1 MNEVVTQPTG
11 KMASLAQQVEA
22 RMPMFTES
30 LPKHIPVERFKRVII
45 NAALRNPALA
55 DADRPTLMTSAML
68 AAQDGLLPD
77 GREGAFVIFNTKM
90 KVDQNGKQVDVWV
103 PAVQWMPMVAGI
115 LKKIRN
121 SKQVKAIVARVVY
134 EGDDYDY
141 WIDGEGEHLNYRPC
155 DNPGKAIRVFAM
167 AKTVDDELIVEPM
180 TMAEVQKVRNVSRA
194 KDSGPWKDWF
204 EEMAKKTAIKRLAKR
219 LPMSTDLDDL
229 IRRDDELYDFK
240 GDREASEA
248 KRPQMSDFQERT
260 FSEVPTGNVAIEN
273 ETARQQAK
281 ESAQPSSPQQ
291 PSQPSADVPQTQTEE
306 KSPAGAPTAET
317 QASAGDTPD
326 EPDEIFNDGF
336 FAFGENKS
344 IFDVPEKLSD
354 ADKAKWKN
362 GYRAAE
368 LDRKAKGK

>member
-1 MNEVVTQPTG
+1 MNEVVAQPAG

-22 RMPMFTES
+22 RLPMFTES

-55 DADRPTLMTSAML
+55 EADRPTLMTAAML

-90 KVDQNGKQVDVWV
+90 KIEQNGKEVDKWV

-134 EGDDYDY
+134 EGDEYDY

-260 FSEVPTGNVAIEN
+260 FSDVPTGNVAVEN
-273 ETARQQAK
+273 EAARQQAK
-281 ESAQPSSPQQ
+281 EKETSSLQP
-291 PSQPSADVPQTQTEE
+291 PSQPAEASQTPDE
-306 KSPAGAPTAET
+306 KSPADTSAAP
-317 QASAGDTPD
+317 QAAAGDTQD
-326 EPDEIFNDGF
+326 QPDEIFNDGY